1 MNARAQRWAI
11 GLSRFGI
18 AARGVVFAL
27 MGVFV
32 LQAAIQAD
40 PQEARGLDG
49 ALESLQGQSYGP
61 YLLGLAALGLVAY
74 GAYCLL
80 NARYRRIG

>member
-1 MNARAQRWAI
+1 MVRRDNRRRI
-11 GLSRFGI
+11 IFRNGFVDYLLS
-18 AARGVVFAL
+18 
-27 MGVFV
+27 
-32 LQAAIQAD
+32 
-40 PQEARGLDG
+40 PGLDG